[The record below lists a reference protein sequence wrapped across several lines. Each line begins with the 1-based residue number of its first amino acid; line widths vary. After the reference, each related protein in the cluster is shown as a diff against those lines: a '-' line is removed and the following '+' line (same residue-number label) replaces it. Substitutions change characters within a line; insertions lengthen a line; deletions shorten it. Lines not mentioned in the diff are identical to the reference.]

1 MGLTG
6 RTGYVYDLGMPK
18 SWLGSGAVLMRLL
31 ALLVA
36 AFALRVP
43 VMAQGETTS
52 AIVGSVTDPSGAAI
66 PGATVTVTQQ
76 REWPETIRENRRRRA
91 LQLSATQAG
100 NLLGESGSGPL

>member
-6 RTGYVYDLGMPK
+6 RTGYVYDLGMPN
-18 SWLGSGAVLMRLL
+18 SWPGSGAVLMRLL

-66 PGATVTVTQQ
+66 PGATVTVSSSENGLERSVETDDAGRFSFRNSN
-76 REWPETIRENRRRRA
+76 RESTR
-91 LQLSATQAG
+91 
-100 NLLGESGSGPL
+100 